1 MAHAEADQN
10 LAPVAPNERA
20 PERRRQELLQAA
32 IAEFAAHGFAG
43 ARMQVIAD
51 RTNSN
56 KALIY
61 SYFGNKQDLYLEV
74 LEFLYSSIR
83 AAEQELALE
92 SLPPVEAL
100 ECLVRFTFKYYVD
113 NPDFVAILSN
123 ENLMQ
128 ARFLRKSTSAPAVN
142 RPIIAML
149 VNILRRGADA
159 GLFRSGIDPVDFY
172 ISISALGFMY
182 VSNRHT
188 LGIAFGR
195 DLMGPDQ
202 LSCRLASITDI
213 ILRAVA
219 LLPDA
224 QRPPEPPLQPA
235 L

>member
-1 MAHAEADQN
+1 
-10 LAPVAPNERA
+10 
-20 PERRRQELLQAA
+20 
-32 IAEFAAHGFAG
+32 
-43 ARMQVIAD
+43 
-51 RTNSN
+51 
-56 KALIY
+56 
-61 SYFGNKQDLYLEV
+61 
-74 LEFLYSSIR
+74 
-83 AAEQELALE
+83 
-92 SLPPVEAL
+92 
-100 ECLVRFTFKYYVD
+100 
-113 NPDFVAILSN
+113 
-123 ENLMQ
+123 
-128 ARFLRKSTSAPAVN
+128 
-142 RPIIAML
+142 ML

-224 QRPPEPPLQPA
+224 QRPPEPALQPA